1 MPSHGGRAEIPT
13 TPPGRLRAGPRAAVS
28 VPGGTVVRMSDAAQF
43 PDARMPGG
51 GPDWRSE
58 LSRIVPGT
66 ASERVVSDPDDAPGV
81 ALELDLSRVQNRA
94 PRAWRSSLGELPLAL
109 TARPVLRGRRG
120 WVQSGIDWGNLASHV
135 RAGRL
140 GPEQLDWFEELR
152 ALSESHRGSYA
163 AERHQLHV
171 ERYTS
176 PLLWPI
182 LSRADALGIP
192 LVSRGSG
199 APVVLEH
206 EGRFEV
212 RVDPGEHGE
221 LSLRPQLIV
230 GEHEV
235 PLRWAHIIG
244 QPGHGLFYPE
254 ASPAA
259 LEDAEDLNRFPLH
272 LVALGTRLNQQ
283 QRSFL
288 DRAEDLTVP
297 QDGVEEFFETYF
309 PRLHQSMHV
318 TAGEDSLVLPQVAD
332 PELVLTVHHDDL
344 TERVEWE
351 WEYQKGRERVR
362 LPFRPLDPLGDEV
375 VARESR
381 WESSMVQAVH
391 RRVPELDVKRS
402 SYAAQD
408 ALTLLREWLPRLR
421 GIPDLRIEET
431 GGAPAYREVSEP
443 TEITVSTAPTEHH
456 DWFGL
461 GVTVKVGE
469 HYLPFS
475 EIFQALDR
483 GQDVMLLRDGSWFSL
498 DRPEFVRLRE
508 LIAEARTLQEDKSA
522 PLALNRYQTSL
533 WEQFEDLATDTQQAE
548 QWRTGVRALAH
559 LDEIPSP
566 SVPEALRAT
575 LRPYQYEGFR
585 WLSFLWEHDLGG
597 ILADDMGLGKTVQT
611 IAAMLRAAARDPRLP
626 PFLVIAPTS
635 VVANWSAELTR
646 FAPSLRTTVL
656 TSTKDSVADAARDSH
671 VVLTS
676 YALLRLDADAYR
688 GVEWAGVVMDE
699 AQFVKNPRTKAYRAV
714 KNLRARTRLAITGTP
729 MENSLTELWSLL
741 SLTAPGLFPSKK
753 RFTEH
758 YQRPIERA
766 MDSDALARLRSRM
779 RPFMLRRSKADVDLQ
794 LPPKLEHVLAVGL
807 NPEHRAAYDR
817 RLQRE
822 RAKILGLLRDF
833 DRNRFTIFQS
843 LTTLR
848 MLALDPALV
857 DPESTAAS
865 SKLDVLFEQLP
876 QLLQEGHRPLV
887 FSQFTSFLKI
897 VARRLDEA
905 GIAYAYLDGSTRD
918 RAAALDTFRSGKAPV
933 FLVSLKAGGFGIN
946 LTEAD
951 YCFLLDP
958 WWNPA
963 AENQAVDRTHRIG
976 QTQKVMVYRMVAQGT
991 IEEKVMELKTRKAD
1005 LFSAVLD
1012 DDRVFSASLDAQ
1024 DIRSLVEP

>member
-1 MPSHGGRAEIPT
+1 MDG
-13 TPPGRLRAGPRAAVS
+13 AGQFSDTR
-28 VPGGTVVRMSDAAQF
+28 VPGA
-43 PDARMPGG
+43 

-58 LSRIVPGT
+58 LSRIVPGAGRDRT
-66 ASERVVSDPDDAPGV
+66 VVDPDSGPSV
-81 ALELDLSRVQNRA
+81 ALELDLARVQNRA
-94 PRAWRSSLGELPLAL
+94 PRAWRKSPEEIALTL

-120 WVQSGIDWGNLASHV
+120 WVHTGIDWGNLGSHA
-135 RAGRL
+135 RSGRL
-140 GPEQLDWFEELR
+140 DAEQLDWFEELR

-163 AERHQLHV
+163 ADRHQLHM

-176 PLLWPI
+176 PLLWPV
-182 LSRADALGIP
+182 LARAGALGIP
-192 LVSRGSG
+192 VVSRGSA
-199 APVVLEH
+199 APVVLERD
-206 EGRFEV
+206 GRFEV
-212 RVDPGEHGE
+212 RVAAGEHGE
-221 LSLRPQLIV
+221 LGLHPQLIV
-230 GEHEV
+230 GDHEI
-235 PLRWAHIIG
+235 PLRWTRIIG

-254 ASPAA
+254 ASPSA
-259 LEDAEDLNRFPLH
+259 LDAAEDLNQFPLH
-272 LVALGTRLNQQ
+272 LVVLGTRLNQQ

-288 DRAEDLTVP
+288 DRAESLTVP
-297 QDGVEEFFETYF
+297 RDGVEEFFETYF
-309 PRLHQSMHV
+309 PRLHQSMNV
-318 TAGEDSLVLPQVAD
+318 TADEDSLVLPQVAD
-332 PELVLTVHHDDL
+332 PEFVLTVHHDDL

-362 LPFRPLDPLGDEV
+362 LPFRPVDPLGDEA

-391 RRVPELDVKRS
+391 RRIPELDFRRS
-402 SYAAQD
+402 SYAAED
-408 ALTLLREWLPRLR
+408 ALTFLREWLPQLR
-421 GIPDLRIEET
+421 RIPDLRIEET

-469 HYLPFS
+469 HYLPFA

-483 GQDVMLLRDGSWFSL
+483 GQDVMLLRDGSYFPL
-498 DRPEFVRLRE
+498 DRPEFVRLRA
-508 LIAEARTLQEDKSA
+508 LIAEARTLQEDKNA

-533 WEQFEDLATDTQQAE
+533 WEQFEELATDTRQAE
-548 QWRTGVRALAH
+548 AWRAGVRALAH
-559 LDEIPSP
+559 LDEVPSP
-566 SVPEALRAT
+566 PVPDTLQAS

-585 WLSFLWEHDLGG
+585 WLSFLWEHGLGG
-597 ILADDMGLGKTVQT
+597 VIADDMGLGKTVQT
-611 IAAMLRAAARDPRLP
+611 IAAMLRATSLDPELP
-626 PFLVIAPTS
+626 PYLVIAPTS
-635 VVANWSAELTR
+635 VVANWSAELRR
-646 FAPSLRTTVL
+646 FAPSLDVTVL
-656 TSTKDSVADAARDSH
+656 TTTKDSVVGAARASH

-676 YALLRLDADAYR
+676 YALLRLDAEAYQS
-688 GVEWAGVVMDE
+688 VEWAGVVMDE

-714 KNLRARTRLAITGTP
+714 KNLHARTCLAITGTP
-729 MENSLTELWSLL
+729 MENSLSELWSLL
-741 SLTAPGLFPSKK
+741 SLTAPGLFPSRK

-766 MDSDALARLRSRM
+766 MDSDALARLRARM
-779 RPFMLRRSKADVDLQ
+779 RPFMLRRSKSDVDLQ
-794 LPPKLEHVLAVGL
+794 LPPKLEHVLPVGL
-807 NPEHRAAYDR
+807 NAEHRSAYDR

-833 DRNRFTIFQS
+833 DKNRFTIFQS

-848 MLALDPALV
+848 MLALDPSLV
-857 DPESTAAS
+857 DPDATAAS

-876 QLLQEGHRPLV
+876 QLIQEGHRPLV

-897 VARRLDEA
+897 MARRLDEA
-905 GIAYAYLDGSTRD
+905 GIAYSYLDGSTRD
-918 RAAALDTFRSGKAPV
+918 RAGALDRFRSGRAPV

-951 YCFLLDP
+951 YCYLLDP

-976 QTQKVMVYRMVAQGT
+976 QTKKVMVYRMVAQDT

-1012 DDRVFSASLDAQ
+1012 DDHVFSTSLDAE
-1024 DIRSLVEP
+1024 DIRSLVGL